1 MTAHTTSGTVLE
13 GTVVY
18 TRKDVTTLTG
28 TEKRRFVDAL
38 LETKRRGEYDEF
50 VRIHIEYYVSD
61 GEHGLRTAHM
71 APSFLPWHRRFLLD
85 LEQALRRIDS
95 SVTVPY
101 WDWTKDRTTSS
112 SPWTAD
118 LLGGTGRRSDRRV
131 TTGPFAHATGNWTI
145 KENVT
150 GTEYL
155 TRDLG
160 RSGDPIELPTKS
172 DLEWA
177 LDDPVYDTAPWD
189 STVRKGFRNKLEGW
203 GTGRGSASWRNHNRV
218 HRWVGGAMVGGASVN
233 DPVFWLHHAFVDLQ
247 WSRWQ
252 ARHRDT
258 RYLPAEPPGP
268 GDAQHGRVVAR
279 HERLPPWDVT
289 PDELEDHSRIYRY
302 A

>member
-1 MTAHTTSGTVLE
+1 MA
-13 GTVVY
+13 Y
-18 TRKDVTTLTG
+18 TRKDVSTLTRS
-28 TEKRRFVDAL
+28 EKRRFVNAL
-38 LETKRRGEYDEF
+38 LEIKRRGEYDEF
-50 VRIHIEYYVSD
+50 VRTHIEYYVSD
-61 GEHGLRTAHM
+61 GEDGLRTAHM

-85 LEQALRRIDS
+85 LEEALRRVDS

-101 WDWTKDRTTSS
+101 WDWTKDRGAKST
-112 SPWTAD
+112 PWTAD
-118 LLGGTGRRSDRRV
+118 LLGGTGRRSDHRV
-131 TTGPFAHATGNWTI
+131 TTGPFAHAEGNWTI

-150 GTEYL
+150 DTEYL

-160 RSGDPIELPTKS
+160 RAGNPLDLPSKS

-177 LDDPVYDTAPWD
+177 LDDPKYDTSPYD

-203 GTGRGSASWRNHNRV
+203 GTGRGSVSWRNHNRV

-252 ARHRDT
+252 ARHRGA
-258 RYLPAEPPGP
+258 RYLPAEPPGR
-268 GDAQHGRVVAR
+268 GSAQRGRIVAR
-279 HERLPPWDVT
+279 HEKLPPWDVT
-289 PDELEDHSRIYRY
+289 PDELEDVGRIYRY